1 MNKYIKILTGTV
13 FILGMCLLLSLYFKY
28 SNLSI
33 ALIIGFGLLGGI
45 ISRFFIGYVI
55 PNRILFRSRFIIYGI
70 GFGIMIGLVIF
81 ITTSAK
87 EQLFES
93 QNLLICLLISIPLG
107 IIVKGTMSYSR
118 YRKLKKKTNIKIEKQ
133 DSISDFAI
141 YTDSEYKSF
150 KGLLLLSNNKLS
162 FYSEINGDCI
172 FEMAIKDVNPVIRNS
187 KFISIPNG
195 FSLQNKKDSVNVAF
209 PHYWIKLIDTEK

>member
-1 MNKYIKILTGTV
+1 MNKYIKILIVTV
-13 FILGMCLLLSLYFKY
+13 FVLCMCLLLSFYFDT

-33 ALIIGFGLLGGI
+33 ALLIGLGLLVGI

-55 PNRILFRSRFIIYGI
+55 PSRILFRSRFIIYGI
-70 GFGIMIGLVIF
+70 GFGIMIGLVMF
-81 ITTSAK
+81 ITMSTK
-87 EQLFES
+87 EQSFES

-107 IIVKGTMSYSR
+107 IIVNGTMSYLR
-118 YRKLKKKTNIKIEKQ
+118 FRKLKKKTNIKIEKQ

-141 YTDSEYKSF
+141 YTGSEYNSI

-162 FYSEINGDCI
+162 FYSAINGDCI

-187 KFISIPNG
+187 KFMNIPNG
-195 FSLQNKKDSVNVAF
+195 FSMNNKMNSVNVAF
-209 PHYWIKLIDTEK
+209 PHYWTKLIERE